1 MSKYNLFDDSIP
13 ENLRS
18 KHEEIK
24 AQTWALL
31 EFSDII
37 ADIMHDASLSQTELA
52 KKLDVSRGYVSR
64 LLSGSEN
71 ISIKNAA
78 RILFF
83 LGKKLV
89 FSTENILPLHEAD
102 SNIYEF
108 AAYTKNQLNL
118 TIVADVQT
126 SSDAAIQW
134 CTCGKIG

>member
-1 MSKYNLFDDSIP
+1 MSKYNLFEDSIP

-37 ADIMHDASLSQTELA
+37 ADLMHDNNLSQTELA

-78 RILFF
+78 GILFF

-89 FSTENILPLHEAD
+89 FSTENIPLSQGAD

-108 AAYTKNQLNL
+108 AAYTKNQWNL

-126 SSDAAIQW
+126 SSDAAFQW
-134 CTCGKIG
+134 CTCDKIG